1 MGPPVKRR
9 SPGLSAVADLEFL
22 DASFNRISSLGLH
35 LRGLSKLHTLRIAS
49 NRLETLSGLS
59 HASGVVELH
68 APGNRIEELGR
79 GLRDNLKLQ
88 RVNLASNR
96 IRDLSE
102 VFYLTLLPEL
112 MELHMADLDFSASA
126 NPVCKL
132 KNFETFCIYHLP
144 HLKVSK
150 QSPVSASPASSRPT
164 VQEAKIVEEALRESL
179 IVKQMVLARMEELKQ
194 RAERSLLWEHESAG
208 NVFFERGT
216 PAHDWY
222 NDVVHL
228 VTSRFHLKEFQPLSV
243 KGVQVKAVTKIH
255 NRLLE
260 HRFNEHHAR
269 LVEDGGS
276 RSEVLFYGVDPAA
289 PQEMHWVCR
298 RGFLSA
304 EKANERGIH
313 PFVPLCTSLYGADA
327 PRLRSFFKTESSSAG
342 AREVLRANEEWHL
355 FTEDGCV
362 TAEGMDWV
370 FEKATM
376 LFPPGEL
383 LICRA
388 IIHQPTLSCLMV
400 GDDHVCGPSALWQKK
415 PMAHLVP
422 YSDATEETEVED
434 EDKDGIREAPTL
446 ARSSTASYR
455 YREGQPHDKYW
466 WILSPDVVLPLY
478 HVVIGYET
486 EERSF
491 ASPWSGRQLNRKIPS
506 DDERRRLPECR
517 KHAGLFAEDLAHR
530 SSSAPVGSLFSSS
543 TDTSQPLVALE
554 ARAGEAP
561 SDACAEDEHDTLGE
575 FLEILNFYRSFVSTS
590 GDLTRGCGHS
600 ASYRLGKQLDGGT
613 SACDGSES
621 GMDDYRSSST
631 EERTMPLRTAAG
643 SQKRSQVYLPPRSCQ
658 TQASDGF
665 GDRSAYRT
673 HGLLLGGRG
682 VLNEATLWGHD
693 GDQLRRALKINSE
706 TDYRSMTSIEL
717 PNAGLIAIEP
727 SLLERAHQLRE
738 LRLPWN
744 KIKSFEDILPCVGD
758 TPHLFPRLTLLDVSF
773 NEIKDVPAFIWAPDL
788 RTLDVSFNEISDV
801 QSIKV
806 IATRA
811 PNIEEL
817 RIKGNPVACV
827 DSASESFCGALPRL
841 LSFDGDALR
850 KTASSD
856 RNSDALTN
864 KSLSSE
870 SALST
875 YDLLPFCYLCPPAM
889 GVNSRQPEEHG
900 MLCSRAVLSVKKAF
914 ELKASCGS
922 EKGEHTSPLHA
933 SGAACAWTETGNS
946 AAEMGAM
953 HLSPEFGLLTRNFL
967 HGLSRVNW
975 PAYINCI
982 ELPSQKLSTVPDL
995 RIFSNLRRAVLSH
1008 NKLSSLQPLLACA
1021 KLETVIASD
1030 NFLVDLGELYQLQ
1043 ELRHL
1048 DVAQNMIKEFPS
1060 SLDAPRKLCF
1070 LALENNLI
1078 EHVSN
1083 LELFDNL
1090 TQLFLSYNRLS
1101 DFRSIIHLGSRG
1113 GLKVLDLAGN
1123 PLCRLPDYR
1132 DYTLYLLNGLKILDG
1147 IAVNSKH
1154 QVQIREAFSGKV
1166 TAELLEQLL
1175 GSAPPYA
1182 AESVDLGDRN
1192 LRHLG
1197 DVITSFNFPNVKE
1210 MNLDGNLL
1218 TSLAGVEHL
1227 PKLEVL
1233 CINRNRVEI
1242 RGRSL
1247 GGVSLND
1254 TRHFPNLQNIVEHQ
1268 PPSKLEIPQCCK
1280 EQDQRRCGG
1289 GKAHRS
1295 VFTSISS
1302 ILRQSSKQRRIVS
1315 SPRAALP
1322 TAPSRVRCEVSN

>member
-1 MGPPVKRR
+1 
-9 SPGLSAVADLEFL
+9 
-22 DASFNRISSLGLH
+22 
-35 LRGLSKLHTLRIAS
+35 
-49 NRLETLSGLS
+49 
-59 HASGVVELH
+59 
-68 APGNRIEELGR
+68 
-79 GLRDNLKLQ
+79 
-88 RVNLASNR
+88 
-96 IRDLSE
+96 
-102 VFYLTLLPEL
+102 
-112 MELHMADLDFSASA
+112 
-126 NPVCKL
+126 
-132 KNFETFCIYHLP
+132 
-144 HLKVSK
+144 
-150 QSPVSASPASSRPT
+150 
-164 VQEAKIVEEALRESL
+164 
-179 IVKQMVLARMEELKQ
+179 
-194 RAERSLLWEHESAG
+194 
-208 NVFFERGT
+208 
-216 PAHDWY
+216 
-222 NDVVHL
+222 
-228 VTSRFHLKEFQPLSV
+228 
-243 KGVQVKAVTKIH
+243 
-255 NRLLE
+255 
-260 HRFNEHHAR
+260 
-269 LVEDGGS
+269 
-276 RSEVLFYGVDPAA
+276 
-289 PQEMHWVCR
+289 
-298 RGFLSA
+298 
-304 EKANERGIH
+304 
-313 PFVPLCTSLYGADA
+313 
-327 PRLRSFFKTESSSAG
+327 
-342 AREVLRANEEWHL
+342 
-355 FTEDGCV
+355 
-362 TAEGMDWV
+362 
-370 FEKATM
+370 
-376 LFPPGEL
+376 
-383 LICRA
+383 
-388 IIHQPTLSCLMV
+388 
-400 GDDHVCGPSALWQKK
+400 
-415 PMAHLVP
+415 
-422 YSDATEETEVED
+422 
-434 EDKDGIREAPTL
+434 
-446 ARSSTASYR
+446 
-455 YREGQPHDKYW
+455 
-466 WILSPDVVLPLY
+466 
-478 HVVIGYET
+478 
-486 EERSF
+486 
-491 ASPWSGRQLNRKIPS
+491 
-506 DDERRRLPECR
+506 
-517 KHAGLFAEDLAHR
+517 
-530 SSSAPVGSLFSSS
+530 
-543 TDTSQPLVALE
+543 
-554 ARAGEAP
+554 
-561 SDACAEDEHDTLGE
+561 
-575 FLEILNFYRSFVSTS
+575 
-590 GDLTRGCGHS
+590 
-600 ASYRLGKQLDGGT
+600 
-613 SACDGSES
+613 
-621 GMDDYRSSST
+621 
-631 EERTMPLRTAAG
+631 
-643 SQKRSQVYLPPRSCQ
+643 
-658 TQASDGF
+658 
-665 GDRSAYRT
+665 
-673 HGLLLGGRG
+673 
-682 VLNEATLWGHD
+682 
-693 GDQLRRALKINSE
+693 
-706 TDYRSMTSIEL
+706 
-717 PNAGLIAIEP
+717 
-727 SLLERAHQLRE
+727 
-738 LRLPWN
+738 
-744 KIKSFEDILPCVGD
+744 
-758 TPHLFPRLTLLDVSF
+758 
-773 NEIKDVPAFIWAPDL
+773 
-788 RTLDVSFNEISDV
+788 
-801 QSIKV
+801 
-806 IATRA
+806 
-811 PNIEEL
+811 
-817 RIKGNPVACV
+817 
-827 DSASESFCGALPRL
+827 
-841 LSFDGDALR
+841 
-850 KTASSD
+850 
-856 RNSDALTN
+856 
-864 KSLSSE
+864 
-870 SALST
+870 
-875 YDLLPFCYLCPPAM
+875 M

-1113 GLKVLDLAGN
+1113 GLKVVDLAGN

-1192 LRHLG
+1192 LRDLG

-1233 CINRNRVEI
+1233 CINRNRVET

-1280 EQDQRRCGG
+1280 EQDQRHCGG